1 VVIWMLGSDVKWG
14 TEKERWRGVRPNG
27 EKGKK

>member
-1 VVIWMLGSDVKWG
+1 MLGNDVKWG

-27 EKGKK
+27 ENGEKGKK